1 VAQVVWCSGPRC
13 SGPRSRGLL
22 GDGGLLRFIGRM
34 RASHRHTKMQYRQFT
49 LLQGAAEARPH
60 ELIGHSG
67 LSYHLW
73 GVAPCTGGGT
83 CVRQLKAKSPQSSSP
98 VLASVC
104 QAVTSIAAAGPRVA
118 CLEYPPALGVPST
131 AATRF
136 SPVFHLEC
144 WWNWLVAWWRSLPRR
159 ARASF
164 GTGCNTGNCCG
175 IGICRDLRYVW
186 DLP

>member
-1 VAQVVWCSGPRC
+1 LVT
-13 SGPRSRGLL
+13 RGSL
-22 GDGGLLRFIGRM
+22 
-34 RASHRHTKMQYRQFT
+34 A
-49 LLQGAAEARPH
+49 LLQGVAEARPR

-136 SPVFHLEC
+136 SPVFHLE
-144 WWNWLVAWWRSLPRR
+144 AG
-159 ARASF
+159 
-164 GTGCNTGNCCG
+164 GTGLWLGGAVCPGGHALASAPAATRATAAGLESAETCG
-175 IGICRDLRYVW
+175 TFGICRDQRGFR
-186 DLP
+186 LPRSAAKHQHCLHTAPGTD